1 MFNSTFTLIL
11 LSLFL
16 GTGVWL
22 VFVWAVRKGEFDDIE
37 GPKHRMLDD
46 DGEHFCTGKEKHNG
60 RERDHGGDK

>member
-1 MFNSTFTLIL
+1 MLTSTLILIL

-46 DGEHFCTGKEKHNG
+46 DEDHSCIRQEGQNAGSEEKS
-60 RERDHGGDK
+60 RER